1 MNNIEGLFSF
11 IKSSPSPYHAV
22 SSVETMLKND
32 GYVRLLE
39 NEEWSLAE
47 GGKYY
52 VIRNGSSLVAF
63 CYSAKK
69 SFMIC
74 ASHSDSPSFKA
85 KSIAEDGAY
94 ARLSTEKYGGM
105 IMYSWLDR
113 PLSLAGRAMVRTE
126 SGLCERLV
134 DADADLFTIP
144 SLAIHMNPEVNN
156 GYKFNP
162 AVDMLP
168 ITSHGVELSAIIA
181 DSLGV
186 ALESIV
192 SHDLYLYVRDEG
204 RVIGRDGEFIL
215 APRLDDLECVYA
227 SVKAFLAAEPQAVPV
242 LAVFDNEEV
251 GSRTKQG
258 AASDMLLSVLTRICG
273 GKEEYSRLAT
283 ESFMVSAD
291 NAHAKHPAHPE
302 FSDKENAPLMNGG
315 IVIKHNASQ
324 SYATDAYSEAI
335 FSEICSR
342 AEIKLQSFY
351 NRADIRGGST
361 LGSISDT
368 VVSVPTVDIGLPQL
382 AMHSAV
388 ETAGSEDLSD
398 MIKALTAFYSSA
410 IIRRGEETVIK

>member
-1 MNNIEGLFSF
+1 
-11 IKSSPSPYHAV
+11 
-22 SSVETMLKND
+22 
-32 GYVRLLE
+32 
-39 NEEWSLAE
+39 
-47 GGKYY
+47 
-52 VIRNGSSLVAF
+52 
-63 CYSAKK
+63 
-69 SFMIC
+69 MIC

-302 FSDKENAPLMNGG
+302 FSDKGNAPLMNGG

-335 FSEICSR
+335 FSEICNR